1 MRLER
6 VSLVDQ
12 AVEQLRGRIVEGEL
26 APGTALSEARVGEWL
41 GIARPTTREVLLRLH
56 GEGLVQREARGAAL
70 AVTRITREEL
80 RDVYT
85 ARLHLEL
92 AGTRSFAAASPAARD
107 DLGNSLADLE
117 SAAAS
122 PDRYAQVRADAR
134 CHTAVVALT
143 GSSRL
148 VAAHERVMT
157 EVRLASTRA
166 RTADFGAIDAAGHR
180 EFQELL
186 TAGETEAACAQLTER
201 LEGAR
206 RRLDAHLPD

>member
-41 GIARPTTREVLLRLH
+41 GIARPTTREVLLRLR

-92 AGTRSFAAASPAARD
+92 AGTRSFAMRPHHLFMWLFYFLR
-107 DLGNSLADLE
+107 
-117 SAAAS
+117 
-122 PDRYAQVRADAR
+122 
-134 CHTAVVALT
+134 VVYL
-143 GSSRL
+143 
-148 VAAHERVMT
+148 
-157 EVRLASTRA
+157 
-166 RTADFGAIDAAGHR
+166 
-180 EFQELL
+180 
-186 TAGETEAACAQLTER
+186 
-201 LEGAR
+201 
-206 RRLDAHLPD
+206 